1 MAERAILVFAKAPE
15 PGLAK
20 TRLIPALG
28 AEGAAALAER
38 LLEHTLEAAA
48 SVPEAA
54 LELHC
59 APDCSHPLFR
69 SLAARHRLALQ
80 VQAGADLGERMAAAL
95 EGALSRHRQVVLIG
109 SDCPLM
115 DAAYLEEAFS
125 MLAGGHDMVLGPAE
139 DGGFVL
145 IGTVVS
151 LPGGLFE
158 GIDWGTDRVLAQT
171 RARIQALGIGHGELP
186 VCWDLDRPADL
197 NRLARAGWDGYNSPV
212 S

>member
-48 SVPEAA
+48 SVAEAA

-59 APDCSHPLFR
+59 APDCRHPLFR
-69 SLAARHRLALQ
+69 SLAVRHRLALR
-80 VQAGADLGERMAAAL
+80 VQTGAGLGERMATAL
-95 EGALSRHRQVVLIG
+95 EEALTRHRRVVLIG

-125 MLAGGHDMVLGPAE
+125 TLAGGQDMVLGPAE
-139 DGGFVL
+139 DGGYVL
-145 IGTVVS
+145 IGTARPLS
-151 LPGGLFE
+151 PLLFQ
-158 GIDWGTDRVLAQT
+158 GIAWGTEEVLSQT
-171 RARIQALGIGHGELP
+171 RERIRYLGIQCRELEARP
-186 VCWDLDRPADL
+186 DLDRLEDL
-197 NRLARAGWDGYNSPV
+197 PLIRHVLAGD
-212 S
+212 